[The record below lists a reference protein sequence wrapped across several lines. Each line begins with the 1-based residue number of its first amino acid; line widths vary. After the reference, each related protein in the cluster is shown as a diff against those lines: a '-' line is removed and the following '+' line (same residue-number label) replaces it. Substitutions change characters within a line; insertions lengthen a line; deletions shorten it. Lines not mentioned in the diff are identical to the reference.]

1 MSSHVPT
8 SLLSSDLAIKSRSDG
23 VVEAVFINIGW
34 DEKPGWVLGQGRNPQ
49 CTSNPPFPCL
59 QLPSPLGSFLPVGTA
74 ELELSGLRKVKQ
86 FSSKGLLSF
95 PNGNAFMSR
104 EKSFLAAQFKEE
116 KGKKKR

>member
-23 VVEAVFINIGW
+23 VVEAVLLTLDGMKN
-34 DEKPGWVLGQGRNPQ
+34 QGGFWGRGGIPSAHQ
-49 CTSNPPFPCL
+49 TPPFPCL